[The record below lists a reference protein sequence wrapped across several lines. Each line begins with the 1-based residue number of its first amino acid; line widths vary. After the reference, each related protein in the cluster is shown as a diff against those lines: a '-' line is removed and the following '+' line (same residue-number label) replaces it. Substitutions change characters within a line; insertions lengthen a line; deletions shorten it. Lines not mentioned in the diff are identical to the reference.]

1 MAPWAK
7 QESSTSVA
15 GPSKARPQKKFRN
28 HPGSYSSKPPRPR
41 AHEDALP
48 GVQKLKSALR
58 QTKRLL
64 AKDNLA
70 ADVRVETERRSK
82 ALEAD
87 LARAEHSRKERQ
99 YATRYHKVK
108 FFGEFAAT
116 QPDDE
121 LSTKTFFLYLERQKV
136 VRKINQT
143 KRSIA
148 TSEAEEAGE
157 LESALADLRVDLNYI
172 LVILGY
178 ETWSSQLLMTVLAL
192 S

>member
-1 MAPWAK
+1 MAPWAE
-7 QESSTSVA
+7 QEPSTSVA
-15 GPSKARPQKKFRN
+15 SPSKARPQKKSRN
-28 HPGSYSSKPPRPR
+28 HPGPYSSKPPQPR
-41 AHEDALP
+41 HEDALP

-87 LARAEHSRKERQ
+87 LARAEQSRRERQ
-99 YATRYHKVK
+99 SVTKYRKVK
-108 FFGEFAAT
+108 FFGEFAT
-116 QPDDE
+116 TEPDDE
-121 LSTKTFFLYLERQKV
+121 LSTKTTFLYLERQKV
-136 VRKINQT
+136 FRKIKQT

-148 TSEAEEAGE
+148 TSETKEEVDK

-178 ETWSSQLLMTVLAL
+178 GTWTSQLLMTVLAL